1 MKTVMIIDDS
11 TTSRIFIKVCLQ
23 SVFTDSN
30 ETDYI
35 EAGDGRE
42 AQALLTKSQIDLA
55 VIDLN
60 MPVMNGIDL
69 IRWMKSNPRLTN
81 IPIIVTTSLAN
92 PARNKKLLELGVV
105 GVLHKPITPTSLIP
119 ILSEIFNIQDDH
131 FGFN

>member
-1 MKTVMIIDDS
+1 MIIDDS